1 VWHELVAQGIGGR
14 SVAEAKRRISHREFI
29 SWLKYRKKHG
39 TFDMGYRIDRAAAI
53 ICSALAHGKVAP
65 EKFMPRYEEDEVKES
80 FNTVFAGLKS
90 KAKPKKVK

>member
-1 VWHELVAQGIGGR
+1 
-14 SVAEAKRRISHREFI
+14 
-29 SWLKYRKKHG
+29 
-39 TFDMGYRIDRAAAI
+39 MGYRIDRAAAI